1 AIFLP
6 SGLNMGNA
14 SKPLS
19 RLILVKPDPSSFT
32 VYILKGNPLG
42 YSWLDAKIIL
52 LLSGINEGA
61 QFAWPNRV
69 TCFAF
74 LPSISAT
81 KTSIFVGATKPSA
94 SKDLY
99 SVISA
104 SVFGRDA
111 RQMIF
116 VPSGLNQ
123 APPS

>member
-1 AIFLP
+1 ITNSLIYQSNQPFNQSTIQPSTYSTQSAIKILVSLVPPLFLLLENAIFLP

-69 TCFAF
+69 T
-74 LPSISAT
+74 
-81 KTSIFVGATKPSA
+81 
-94 SKDLY
+94 
-99 SVISA
+99 
-104 SVFGRDA
+104 
-111 RQMIF
+111 
-116 VPSGLNQ
+116 
-123 APPS
+123 